1 AFTAGHLMGM
11 GKLVAFPDSREMM
24 ANIICWATEFEDV
37 FDKDSHGDDYMEL
50 VDDYATFRLSGEHDK
65 AEELLAMMKRV
76 QA

>member
-1 AFTAGHLMGM
+1 MT
-11 GKLVAFPDSREMM
+11 
-24 ANIICWATEFEDV
+24 ANIICWATESEDV
-37 FDKDSHGDDYMEL
+37 FDKDSHGDDYLEL